1 MRSPEDQIFSSNSSS
16 SKQDVVTNATT
27 TTPQS
32 LIVTTGARRHLL
44 ELSLT
49 TTPVIGLL
57 VTQISLPIRGGRGGS
72 GTVRAPRWRGK

>member
-16 SKQDVVTNATT
+16 SKQDVVNAT

-49 TTPVIGLL
+49 TTPGIGLL